1 MMDAVDVSEHS
12 PAWKPIDGCLCPGA
26 GRALY
31 SVGHGGE
38 AGLPRAGRW
47 HGEGIPNA
55 AAAQAA

>member
-1 MMDAVDVSEHS
+1 MMDVVDVSEHS
-12 PAWKPIDGCLCPGA
+12 PVGKPIGGCLSPDA
-26 GRALY
+26 GGALY

-38 AGLPRAGRW
+38 AGLPRASRW